1 MSGHEHGQIN
11 EGTAGVGRN
20 ASVRLC
26 TRSAHAAAPAH
37 LARMVSAVRRV
48 AVKAQELAELGATIT
63 ADIHVLYG
71 LRDPA
76 AARPVHIY
84 KYCLDSSQAGS

>member
-48 AVKAQELAELGATIT
+48 AVKAQELA
-63 ADIHVLYG
+63 
-71 LRDPA
+71 
-76 AARPVHIY
+76 
-84 KYCLDSSQAGS
+84 S